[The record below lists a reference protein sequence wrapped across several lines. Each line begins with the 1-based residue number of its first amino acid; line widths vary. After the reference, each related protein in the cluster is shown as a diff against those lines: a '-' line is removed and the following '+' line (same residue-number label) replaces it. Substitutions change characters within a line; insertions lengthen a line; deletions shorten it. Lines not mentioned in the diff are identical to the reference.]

1 MAIFYVSN
9 RSNKTK
15 KQPKSKTLTEAQ
27 KKHLAFLRSVGYTGP
42 NKRSCVAFQS
52 LEVQNGK
59 SVAPVSNT
67 IPGNGFKRSIDDYKW
82 KTGVVESAEVIAET
96 ERKKKKIAP
105 IYNKGPVMYLTDEVD
120 ISTLGKKV

>member
-1 MAIFYVSN
+1 MLIYTN
-9 RSNKTK
+9 QRSAKR
-15 KQPKSKTLTEAQ
+15 KQPKKTKSFIEAQ

-59 SVAPVSNT
+59 SVAPVSNA

-82 KTGVVESAEVIAET
+82 KTGRNESAEVIAET

-105 IYNKGPVMYLTDEVD
+105 ICNKGSYQYITDDADV
-120 ISTLGKKV
+120 STLGKKV

>member
-1 MAIFYVSN
+1 MAIFYVN
-9 RSNKTK
+9 TRSKKK

-27 KKHLAFLRSVGYTGP
+27 KKHIAFLRSVGYTGS

-59 SVAPVSNT
+59 SVAPVSNA

-105 IYNKGPVMYLTDEVD
+105 ICNKGSYQYITDGAD